1 MEKLAKVG
9 KEGGLDEF
17 NRSSCY
23 KGAVVAAQREFER
36 IEIRDRLVNW
46 SQSEDLVE
54 LLEDLKDGKRQDGL
68 TGSRISRAA
77 RVMLPFA
84 RSNARAMRRTSK

>member
-1 MEKLAKVG
+1 MTSLIEALAT
-9 KEGGLDEF
+9 KELPF
-17 NRSSCY
+17 
-23 KGAVVAAQREFER
+23 AAQREFER

-54 LLEDLKDGKRQDGL
+54 LLEDLKDGKRHDGL

-77 RVMLPFA
+77 
-84 RSNARAMRRTSK
+84 